1 MFDHEKLDSF
11 FDSEVEVNPKKEV
24 GKETKHSKMV
34 RLTKLILPSIAA
46 ILLGFL
52 IVFPSL
58 KSDINEFKLD
68 ITRPKKGELEKLHV
82 EDSIFYI
89 TDKDNKVNNFIADNI
104 DETESGSKLIK
115 LHNPEGIIP
124 NQNQSWISL
133 KAPTGYYN
141 QTDNTLDLIEDVE
154 LFYSNGMAMKTTK
167 MTFDFNA
174 SKAYG
179 KEPVSGQGEIG
190 DIQAE
195 GFEFYSKT
203 NLLVFT
209 GKTNINIRE
218 ESLNGK

>member
-11 FDSEVEVNPKKEV
+11 FDSEVEIAPKKV
-24 GKETKHSKMV
+24 DGKETKHTKMV

-46 ILLGFL
+46 VLLGFL
-52 IVFPSL
+52 IIFPSI

-68 ITRPKKGELEKLHV
+68 ITRPLKGELEKLHM
-82 EDSIFYI
+82 ENSIFYI

-104 DETESGSKLIK
+104 DETSPGSKLIK
-115 LHNPEGIIP
+115 LNNPEGIIP
-124 NQNQSWISL
+124 NQNQTWISL

-154 LFYSNGMAMKTTK
+154 LFYSNGMTMKTIK
-167 MTFDFNA
+167 MTFDFNT
-174 SKAYG
+174 SKAFG
-179 KEPVSGQGEIG
+179 TEPVSGQGEIG
-190 DIQAE
+190 DIQSE